1 MKVGLL
7 GDWLIE
13 SVRGDRVING
23 ILQEISTA
31 TGETVSIAVRAGM
44 DMQFVTI
51 IPSSFPVALNIT
63 EGTMAD
69 LFESAVG
76 VAWFA
81 SQEETEI
88 ERLVKAENQQR
99 GSRKINVSGLM
110 SRVRD
115 AKNRGANVAYE
126 KILPSYRGIAAA
138 YSRPLQGQMAV
149 IWRQPAR
156 ADSPLRGSNRR
167 FNAKAYPWLCPP
179 GIRLTESIAGPPLGS
194 GPIAD
199 PGGGLW

>member
-76 VAWFA
+76 VAGG
-81 SQEETEI
+81 
-88 ERLVKAENQQR
+88 N
-99 GSRKINVSGLM
+99 G
-110 SRVRD
+110 
-115 AKNRGANVAYE
+115 NRALG
-126 KILPSYRGIAAA
+126 
-138 YSRPLQGQMAV
+138 QG
-149 IWRQPAR
+149 
-156 ADSPLRGSNRR
+156 
-167 FNAKAYPWLCPP
+167 
-179 GIRLTESIAGPPLGS
+179 
-194 GPIAD
+194 
-199 PGGGLW
+199 